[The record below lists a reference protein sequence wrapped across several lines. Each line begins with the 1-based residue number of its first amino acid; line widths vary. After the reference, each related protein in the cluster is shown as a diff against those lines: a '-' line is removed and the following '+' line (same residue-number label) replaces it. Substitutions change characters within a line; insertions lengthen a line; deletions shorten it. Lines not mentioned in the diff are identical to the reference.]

1 LIIYRKA
8 AQVRVR
14 RSSVPEPPWWYATS
28 VAPYGARRAA
38 PIAIDYLDLRASWS
52 ERMEVPVTDDA
63 RDDLERLATRLE
75 PPVLIDAAEFSE
87 SIFRRGREIA
97 AVLAEWHLPATLLLS
112 TRGDIEDPDADMIA
126 LAAWPVDLERIETL
140 ASGLQERAWGMVVPI
155 MFPVT
160 TDLALLEMLSQTATR
175 NKARFFTGISVE
187 IDATAKQA
195 MARSLTLP
203 DDEETYQSLFH
214 ADLEPVH
221 IATERHIAALAAAS
235 DLADFIVPP
244 GWPEKTNWN
253 AAILLTLTATR
264 MLALQTDTELAG
276 TIARSARVVA
286 QLEKPISRIAE
297 AASLAIV
304 DTLDE
309 ASVDILTDW
318 ISDGRSP
325 FVDRVNEQW
334 RLRRDAGMG
343 SEELKIEN

>member
-1 LIIYRKA
+1 MIIYRKG

-14 RSSVPEPPWWYATS
+14 RSSVPEPPWWYATAL
-28 VAPYGARRAA
+28 APYGARRGT
-38 PIAIDYLDLRASWS
+38 PVAIDYLDLLASWS
-52 ERMEVPVTDDA
+52 DKMEVPVTDDA

-75 PPVLIDAAEFSE
+75 PPVLIEAAEFSE
-87 SIFRRGREIA
+87 SIFRRGREMSA
-97 AVLAEWHLPATLLLS
+97 LLAEWHLPATMLLS
-112 TRGDIEDPDADMIA
+112 TRGDIDDADADMIA
-126 LAAWPVDLERIETL
+126 LAAWPLDLERIETL
-140 ASGLQERAWGMVVPI
+140 ARGLRERAWGMAVPV

-160 TDLALLEMLSQTATR
+160 TNLESLETLCQAAAR
-175 NKARFFTGISVE
+175 NHARFFSAVSVE

-195 MARSLTLP
+195 MALSLTLP
-203 DDEETYQSLFH
+203 DDDETYQSLFH

-221 IATERHIAALAAAS
+221 VATERHIAALAAAS
-235 DLADFIVPP
+235 GMDDFVVPP

-264 MLALQTDTELAG
+264 MLALQSDTELAG

-304 DTLDE
+304 ETLDE

-318 ISDGRSP
+318 IAVGRSP
-325 FVDRVNEQW
+325 FVERVNEQW

-343 SEELKIEN
+343 